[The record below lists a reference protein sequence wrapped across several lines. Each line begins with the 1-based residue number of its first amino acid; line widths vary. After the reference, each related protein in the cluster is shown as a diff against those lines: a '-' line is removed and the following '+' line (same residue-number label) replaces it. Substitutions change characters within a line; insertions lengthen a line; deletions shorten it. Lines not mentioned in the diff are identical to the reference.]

1 MDTAGDDP
9 LKAFHLVPDTVEST
23 TSRSMFL
30 LAQSTMVPLKSNALE
45 QRLKTF
51 MLGADAK
58 RRFEEVKDH
67 TLIVHEYYRMR
78 SELFEI

>member
-1 MDTAGDDP
+1 
-9 LKAFHLVPDTVEST
+9 
-23 TSRSMFL
+23 
-30 LAQSTMVPLKSNALE
+30 
-45 QRLKTF
+45 

-78 SELFEI
+78 SELFET